1 MKNIRYAIAGTAVAA
16 GSLAF
21 AGCSS
26 PATTTKTAPAATA
39 SAASET
45 VKTNPPAVQ
54 THITVYSVNSDAPVF
69 STVVSG
75 PTFGDHGA
83 ADEVPSGSTVPTKHA
98 GELLMKLSNGTF
110 RLNIADIGA
119 KFTKGL
125 DNATIASTCSDYVSV
140 SGDVPVV
147 PGSGT
152 GVYRGLAGTLAGTL
166 TVNELH
172 PRPCLPNSLLFRQL
186 IWINLAG
193 TVTTTP
199 KA

>member
-1 MKNIRYAIAGTAVAA
+1 MV
-16 GSLAF
+16 
-21 AGCSS
+21 
-26 PATTTKTAPAATA
+26 
-39 SAASET
+39 
-45 VKTNPPAVQ
+45 
-54 THITVYSVNSDAPVF
+54 
-69 STVVSG
+69 
-75 PTFGDHGA
+75 
-83 ADEVPSGSTVPTKHA
+83 
-98 GELLMKLSNGTF
+98 LSHGTF

-140 SGDVPVV
+140 SADVSVV

-152 GVYRGLAGTLAGTL
+152 GVYKGITGTLSGTL

-186 IWINLAG
+186 LWMNLAG